1 MKIHGL
7 KLSTKFSLTVGAI
20 LLFFCIGFSIIL
32 YHYLKNQVLKD
43 AEEKTMIIMSQIKSV
58 GAYVRET
65 LRPAMFESLSR
76 FNASDKFIV
85 EAMSTTHVSLQ
96 VMGKFN
102 REVQDFGFARVSED
116 PMNPNNKADKLH
128 LSMIDYFRR
137 NKDKGVWMGVINTE
151 KGKTLFRVRPIIMEK
166 ECLRCH
172 GNPKDAPKELLLKY
186 GASGGFGR
194 KVGEIIGV
202 ESVSYLLD
210 SSLANVKRIA
220 FDTFF
225 FGISTLGIL
234 FLALQAT
241 FVHLVTRPLNTL
253 AKTFRD
259 IVEGKQRLGNELPNK
274 RTDEIGDLTA
284 SFNTLSRHLFEAE
297 EKLKKTAE
305 IEKQMMETEKL
316 ASLGQLSAGIAHE
329 INNPLGGIRLC
340 FNNLIKIDMN
350 EKDRNLHI
358 ATINAGLDRIQK
370 ITKQLLD
377 FAKGSP
383 LSMKMVSICEV
394 LDNVL
399 QLSSYLLSKKSIS
412 VIREFDNTTPLIK
425 ADGNKLEQV
434 FLNLI
439 INAVHATDTNGTITV
454 RCWRGDDYCGVSITD
469 TGRGIPESIRHKIFD
484 PFFTTKGVQQ
494 GTGLGLTVAKSIVEQ
509 HRGSIT
515 FETSQKGTTFTVRLP
530 IQ

>member
-194 KVGEIIGV
+194 WQ
-202 ESVSYLLD
+202 SLL
-210 SSLANVKRIA
+210 
-220 FDTFF
+220 
-225 FGISTLGIL
+225 
-234 FLALQAT
+234 
-241 FVHLVTRPLNTL
+241 
-253 AKTFRD
+253 
-259 IVEGKQRLGNELPNK
+259 
-274 RTDEIGDLTA
+274 
-284 SFNTLSRHLFEAE
+284 
-297 EKLKKTAE
+297 
-305 IEKQMMETEKL
+305 
-316 ASLGQLSAGIAHE
+316 
-329 INNPLGGIRLC
+329 
-340 FNNLIKIDMN
+340 
-350 EKDRNLHI
+350 
-358 ATINAGLDRIQK
+358 
-370 ITKQLLD
+370 
-377 FAKGSP
+377 
-383 LSMKMVSICEV
+383 
-394 LDNVL
+394 
-399 QLSSYLLSKKSIS
+399 
-412 VIREFDNTTPLIK
+412 
-425 ADGNKLEQV
+425 
-434 FLNLI
+434 
-439 INAVHATDTNGTITV
+439 
-454 RCWRGDDYCGVSITD
+454 
-469 TGRGIPESIRHKIFD
+469 
-484 PFFTTKGVQQ
+484 
-494 GTGLGLTVAKSIVEQ
+494 
-509 HRGSIT
+509 
-515 FETSQKGTTFTVRLP
+515 
-530 IQ
+530 